1 MFVTPYADLG
11 QLAAWVLRQNGRARP
26 LEPEEL
32 VAEVGESLARVVVAH
47 TGPAPEHAA
56 EVEPELD
63 EVMPDRPAGPVPPE
77 RFAVLQALLAHLLS
91 ACGDSK
97 RAVIPA
103 AELLERFPIPED
115 QLDEHLQLLNL
126 VNFGG
131 GCYAVYAVLEGD
143 NVRVDKELFGDA
155 FRRPPRLTPLEARAI
170 RLAIEFVGPML
181 APAATTPLERVREK
195 LERTFGQFELR
206 ETPEPAL
213 TSAEEELIRTLSR
226 AIAKHRL
233 VQFEYL
239 KQEDDHPATRVVE
252 PYFFERRLPNWYL
265 HVWDRERD
273 AARSFRL
280 DRMRNAQLLEKSF
293 EPRPS
298 FAPQSSKQRTVQVLF
313 SEDIARWRLES
324 GARRLGA
331 RPLADGTALEELA
344 YGSEDWLV
352 GEVLSFRGAGTVLGP
367 KPLRTRVARRAR
379 VLQRELSGKARSRR

>member
-1 MFVTPYADLG
+1 M
-11 QLAAWVLRQNGRARP
+11 
-26 LEPEEL
+26 
-32 VAEVGESLARVVVAH
+32 
-47 TGPAPEHAA
+47 
-56 EVEPELD
+56 
-63 EVMPDRPAGPVPPE
+63 
-77 RFAVLQALLAHLLS
+77 
-91 ACGDSK
+91 
-97 RAVIPA
+97 IPA

-181 APAATTPLERVREK
+181 APAATTPLDRVREK
-195 LERTFGQFELR
+195 LERTFGQFEVR

-213 TSAEEELIRTLSR
+213 TNAEEELIRTLSR
-226 AIAKHRL
+226 AIAKQRL

-273 AARSFRL
+273 GARSFRL
-280 DRMRNAQLLEKSF
+280 DRMRNAQLLEEAF
-293 EPRPS
+293 DPRPS
-298 FAPQSSKQRTVQVLF
+298 FAPQSSEQRTVQVLF

-331 RPLADGTALEELA
+331 RPLADGTALEELS

-379 VLQRELSGKARSRR
+379 VLQRELSGKTRTRR